1 MMTTH
6 RLAALCPSLRVAL
19 RALCTVV
26 AGASAIACADP
37 GEETGSVRDT
47 TGGNLGVAGAS
58 CLRTPDCV
66 SPLQC
71 ITNVCR
77 AVGASDGTDS
87 SGATDTTDATASDT
101 GYDYDSETR
110 FDGTVPDIVE
120 DYDASEWEF
129 LADTAPDT
137 TPDSHIDAELFEGC
151 GALGVSENWA
161 GPFEGL
167 IEFHVTDNPLTPS
180 DGFLP
185 VEGRLAFDIEC
196 IESKFVV
203 KGTMDGTATIEG
215 QAGSFPFVMKIQG
228 YYSPLNKQ
236 MQAKMIEGSVNIYGL
251 VEVYF
256 AGDFLGE
263 LKEDGE
269 FDGTWEGESTG
280 TNQTFITGTAEGAGI
295 WGAAPL

>member
-1 MMTTH
+1 MTTH
-6 RLAALCPSLRVAL
+6 RLAAPCPSLRAAL
-19 RALCTVV
+19 QALCTVL
-26 AGASAIACADP
+26 AGTAAVACADP
-37 GEETGSVRDT
+37 GEETGTVADT
-47 TGGNLGVAGAS
+47 IGNNLGVAGAS

-71 ITNVCR
+71 IANVCR
-77 AVGASDGTDS
+77 SSSAGDASDAS
-87 SGATDTTDATASDT
+87 DATATDT
-101 GYDYDSETR
+101 GYDFDAETR
-110 FDGTVPDIVE
+110 FDGTVPDIVQ

-129 LADTAPDT
+129 IEDTAPDT

-167 IEFHVTDNPLTPS
+167 IEFHVTENPLTPS

-215 QAGSFPFVMKIQG
+215 QGGTFPFVLKIQG

-236 MQAKMIEGSVNIYGL
+236 MQARMIDGSVNIYGL

-256 AGDFLGE
+256 EGDFLGE
-263 LKEDGE
+263 LMEDGQ
-269 FDGTWEGESTG
+269 FDGTWEGASTG
-280 TNQTFITGTAEGAGI
+280 TNQTFITGTADGSGI

>member
-1 MMTTH
+1 MTTH
-6 RLAALCPSLRVAL
+6 RLAPLCPSLRGAL
-19 RALCTVV
+19 RAIGTVL
-26 AGASAIACADP
+26 AGAAAIACADP
-37 GEETGSVRDT
+37 GEETGTISDT
-47 TGGNLGVAGAS
+47 TGGNLGVSGAS

-66 SPLQC
+66 TPLQC
-71 ITNVCR
+71 IANVCR
-77 AVGASDGTDS
+77 PVGSPDASDAS
-87 SGATDTTDATASDT
+87 DTTDATTSDT

-110 FDGTVPDIVE
+110 FDGTVPDIVQ

-129 LADTAPDT
+129 IADTALDT

-151 GALGVSENWA
+151 GALGVSENWG

-167 IEFHVTDNPLTPS
+167 IEFHVSDNPLTPS

-185 VEGRLAFDIEC
+185 VEGQLAFDIEC

-215 QAGSFPFVMKIQG
+215 QGGSFPFVLKIQG
-228 YYSPLNKQ
+228 YYSPLNRQ
-236 MQAKMIEGSVNIYGL
+236 MQAKMVDGSVSIYGL

-256 AGDFLGE
+256 EGDFLGE
-263 LKEDGE
+263 LMEDDH
-269 FDGTWEGESTG
+269 FDGTWEGASTG
-280 TNQTFITGTAEGAGI
+280 TNQAFITGTADGSGI